1 MRKKWK
7 TLLIF
12 LLSFSTAIACFE
24 MASKLNAAKN
34 DDRQVLRMTEPVNF
48 VNLDSATATDT
59 TSFNILNN
67 VGEGL
72 MRMGKD
78 HRPVYGLAESVKIS
92 LDRKVYTF
100 TMRDGIKWSDGQ
112 PIRAKDFE
120 YAWKRALNPELKA
133 QKSNI
138 LFCIAGAEAYHNKK
152 APADR
157 VGVIARDDKTLEV
170 RLKQPT
176 LNFLNMLTLPI
187 FQPQRK
193 DIVEKFKNHYG
204 KKPETVIYSGPF
216 TVKNISP
223 QKMILVKNENYWDQ
237 DHVRLKQVEIHFVK
251 DTASEIRMYN
261 TDKSDMARLD
271 QEFAEGFKQSPDYL
285 YIETARIQYL
295 LLNQK
300 NKFFRNA
307 NIRRAITLAIDRS
320 VITDEILKDG
330 SKPAGSLVPPT
341 ITGIGTRTFRQM
353 SGGEIVTPDVKKARE
368 YFQKGLKELGLSKPP
383 KGIELLSYD
392 DSRRNIAISI
402 KKQLKDNLK
411 LEIKLNSP
419 PSKTKFKLENTGQFD
434 MVLSRWR
441 GDFNDPFNFLSVWV
455 SKNPLNHMQYKS
467 ARYDRLIRQALE
479 SPAER
484 DKLDFLIQA
493 ERTLISDQ
501 REAAI
506 VPLFYIGTA
515 YLQKPYVKN
524 LYRHPYGPDY
534 TLKWAY
540 ISEQKQ

>member
-1 MRKKWK
+1 MSKKWK
-7 TLLIF
+7 VLLIG
-12 LLSFSTAIACFE
+12 LLAFALVVACFE
-24 MASKLNAAKN
+24 ITSQLNAAKN
-34 DDRQVLRMTEPVNF
+34 DDKQILRLTEPVNF

-78 HRPVYGLAESVKIS
+78 HRPIYGLAESVKIS
-92 LDRKVYTF
+92 VDRKVYTF
-100 TMRDGIKWSDGQ
+100 RLREGIKWNDGQ
-112 PIRAKDFE
+112 PIRAQDFE
-120 YAWKRALNPELKA
+120 YAWKRVLDPELKA

-138 LFCIAGAEAYHNKK
+138 LFCIAGAEAYHNNKV
-152 APADR
+152 PADQ
-157 VGVIARDDKTLEV
+157 VGVTARDDKTLEV
-170 RLKQPT
+170 RLKKPT
-176 LNFLNMLTLPI
+176 LNFLSMLTLPV

-193 DIVEKFKNHYG
+193 EFVEKLKNHYG
-204 KKPETVIYSGPF
+204 KKPETVAYSGPF
-216 TVKNISP
+216 TVTKISP
-223 QKMILVKNENYWDQ
+223 QKMMLVKNANYWDR
-237 DHVRLKQVEIHFVK
+237 DNVRLKQIDIHFVK
-251 DTASEIRMYN
+251 DTATEIRMYN
-261 TDKSDMARLD
+261 TNQSDMARLD

-300 NKFFRNA
+300 NKFFKNA
-307 NIRRAITLAIDRS
+307 NIRRAITLAINRS

-341 ITGIGTRTFRQM
+341 ITGMGTRSFRQM
-353 SGGEIVTPDVKKARE
+353 SGGEIVTPDVRKARA

-383 KGIELLSYD
+383 KGLQLLSYD
-392 DSRRNIAISI
+392 DSRRKIAISI
-402 KKQLKDNLK
+402 KKQLKDNLG

-419 PSKTKFKLENTGQFD
+419 PSKIKFKMENTGQFD

-455 SKNPLNHMQYKS
+455 SKNPLNHMEHKNPH
-467 ARYDRLIRQALE
+467 YDRLINHAQQ

-484 DKLDFLIQA
+484 EKLALLIQA

-506 VPLFYIGTA
+506 IPLFYIGSA

-540 ISEQKQ
+540 ISDKKE